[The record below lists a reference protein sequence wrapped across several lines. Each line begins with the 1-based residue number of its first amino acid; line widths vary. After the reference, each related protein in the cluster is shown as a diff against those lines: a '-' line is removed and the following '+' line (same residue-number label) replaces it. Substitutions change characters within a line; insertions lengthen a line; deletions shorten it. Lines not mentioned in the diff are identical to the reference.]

1 MKTEQRIE
9 ELLTEVESV
18 NPSEVGIE
26 EFIKT
31 FADNTLEV
39 NFLHLKELYRLGNSP
54 ADCKQIISDDINQS
68 EMAPLLKLC
77 HEKACEAFDMWLAQ

>member
-1 MKTEQRIE
+1 MKTERRVE
-9 ELLTEVESV
+9 ELLTEVESLKQ
-18 NPSEVGIE
+18 SEVGMP

-54 ADCKQIISDDINQS
+54 EECKKIISDDISKS
-68 EMAPLLKLC
+68 EFAPLLMMC
-77 HEKACEAFDMWLAQ
+77 HEQASAAFDMWLAE